1 MAEGGLLSWKRQ
13 VIKTN
18 GPTADY
24 SNLKTPLPNP
34 PEDYEWIP
42 EDNWKLVRK
51 EDQNKIDDSDNNK
64 INQEFDHDFD
74 SESVDQKLM
83 PSDRSESNCR
93 EYEKKLANLKKKN
106 GSETNIDYVEHLVI
120 PTDTF
125 SGLCLKYKVPATMLR
140 QVNCFSGSN
149 LKLAPSKLIIPVNK
163 KLLGQGKIVLQD
175 RNSVDFKINL
185 FLMTFP
191 DMRRSEAKTYLH
203 LADNDIDNAIAEA
216 RADIQ
221 WEKSQRE
228 QQQQAEAHDLNLLVV
243 DTQKMKDGDQIAVA
257 IPVDRDDED
266 KN

>member
-51 EDQNKIDDSDNNK
+51 EDQKKIDDSV
-64 INQEFDHDFD
+64 NQEFDNDFD
-74 SESVDQKLM
+74 SENVHQRLM
-83 PSDRSESNCR
+83 PSDRSESNCS

-106 GSETNIDYVEHLVI
+106 NTSETNIDYVEHLVV

-125 SGLCLKYKVPATMLR
+125 SGLCLKYKVSATMLR
-140 QVNCFSGSN
+140 QVNYFSGSN

-191 DMRRSEAKTYLH
+191 DMRRSEAKT
-203 LADNDIDNAIAEA
+203 
-216 RADIQ
+216 
-221 WEKSQRE
+221 
-228 QQQQAEAHDLNLLVV
+228 
-243 DTQKMKDGDQIAVA
+243 
-257 IPVDRDDED
+257 
-266 KN
+266 